1 MNYISLAF
9 TFAVNST
16 RNKYLIISLRISRLR
31 YRISRIRQGVDWRN
45 FLVKSI
51 SKMKA
56 KIQLWKK
63 TFLFVISAR
72 CQFGDCVVS
81 MPWHEPHIVRAQGL
95 DKGQKPAAR
104 DTL

>member
-1 MNYISLAF
+1 ME
-9 TFAVNST
+9 
-16 RNKYLIISLRISRLR
+16 
-31 YRISRIRQGVDWRN
+31 
-45 FLVKSI
+45 
-51 SKMKA
+51 
-56 KIQLWKK
+56 K

-104 DTL
+104 DPVKSAHTLSTPTQENFITRYQVHPYICQNFILKVKNFPTFAFCFHKNWAHSGMDFGLNF